1 MKNSLTGNL
10 HLEHREWSKDK
21 LAAHQLSQG
30 DDEEIRQPPAVVG
43 WTIYEAVS
51 LNLLGR
57 IGPLGKTRL
66 LEESTGNPSL
76 STGYPVVG
84 LTI

>member
-1 MKNSLTGNL
+1 MEESTG
-10 HLEHREWSKDK
+10 DPP
-21 LAAHQLSQG
+21 LSTG
-30 DDEEIRQPPAVVG
+30 YPVEG
-43 WTIYEAVS
+43 WAIQEAVS